1 MMILLDEIIIN
12 GVVTKFWKGID
23 PESVLKHSKTGE
35 DGFMII
41 LIDSVKAEIRNQK
54 IDSIIKNK
62 DWDVESLLDK
72 LNNNYIAIYQSPVE
86 HKVMVKILKEKFEKN
101 QYNHWKPSGIK
112 DKSKL
117 V

>member
-12 GVVTKFWKGID
+12 GVVTKFWEGID
-23 PESVLKHSKTGE
+23 PEIVLKHSKTGE

-41 LIDSVKAEIRNQK
+41 LIDSVKTEIRNQK
-54 IDSIIKNK
+54 INSIIKNK

-117 V
+117 L